1 MKKDVIPPILLEKV
15 ATRFKLL
22 SEPIRLQLLNI
33 LMGKGELC
41 VTELVEITGQT
52 QANVSKHL
60 NLLAR
65 EGILERRKEGLK
77 VFYRIADPSI
87 QQICAVMCERIKDE
101 VEDLQKELQKE

>member
-1 MKKDVIPPILLEKV
+1 MSKEAIPPVLLEKV

-22 SEPIRLQLLNI
+22 SEPLRLQLINL
-33 LMGKGELC
+33 LMSRGELC
-41 VTELVEITGQT
+41 VTDLVELTGQT
-52 QANVSKHL
+52 QANISKHL

-87 QQICAVMCERIKDE
+87 QQICAVMCDRIRDE
-101 VEDLQKELQKE
+101 LNALQKELGDQ